1 MSIIP
6 PQPYNSI
13 DIKIYIDAQQLTGL
27 VKETF
32 CDIKYNDKMV
42 MMQLDTSGEDG
53 DYAITNDLSATIE
66 FKLRQKASGNDL
78 LLDKFLA
85 DLNGGT
91 GGFHLIIYD
100 NNSKIKY
107 EAAVAHVEKFPDKSY
122 ANELQTLSW
131 AVITTRLVP
140 TRIENIDVYIQN
152 FSVNV

>member
-78 LLDKFLA
+78 LLDKFL
-85 DLNGGT
+85 
-91 GGFHLIIYD
+91 
-100 NNSKIKY
+100 
-107 EAAVAHVEKFPDKSY
+107 
-122 ANELQTLSW
+122 
-131 AVITTRLVP
+131 
-140 TRIENIDVYIQN
+140 
-152 FSVNV
+152 